1 MKIIS
6 SAMNGGQIPEKY
18 GKYSDILND
27 CDIPVLSVPFTV
39 EDAPEG
45 TVSYALVLDDVDAV
59 PVCGFVWIHWIAADI
74 MDSVVPE
81 GASQNA
87 EFPQGINSLVGSL
100 GREKSVGYGGMA
112 PPDAPHTYALHV
124 YALDCKLGLSDGFYY
139 NELVHAMKGH
149 ILAEACAEGIY
160 NN

>member
-81 GASQNA
+81 GAKSQT
-87 EFPQGINSLVGSL
+87 EQSP
-100 GREKSVGYGGMA
+100 
-112 PPDAPHTYALHV
+112 
-124 YALDCKLGLSDGFYY
+124 
-139 NELVHAMKGH
+139 
-149 ILAEACAEGIY
+149 
-160 NN
+160 

>member
-18 GKYSDILND
+18 GKYGDVKND

-39 EDAPEG
+39 DDAPEG

-74 MDSVVPE
+74 MDPEVHE
-81 GASQNA
+81 GASMNA
-87 EFPQGINSLVGSL
+87 GFPQGVNSLVGSL
-100 GREKSVGYGGMA
+100 GKDKAVGYGGMA
-112 PPDAPHTYALHV
+112 PPDAPHTYTLRV
-124 YALDCKLGLSDGFYY
+124 YALDCKLGLKDGFFY

-149 ILAEACAEGIY
+149 ILDEACVEGIY
-160 NN
+160 YN

>member
-1 MKIIS
+1 
-6 SAMNGGQIPEKY
+6 MNGGQIPEKY

-59 PVCGFVWIHWIAADI
+59 PFCGFVWIHWIAADI

>member
-6 SAMNGGQIPEKY
+6 SAMNGGTIPEKY
-18 GKYSDILND
+18 GKFSNVKNEYG
-27 CDIPVLSVPFTV
+27 IPNLSVPFAV

-59 PVCGFVWIHWIAADI
+59 PVCGFVWIHWVAADI
-74 MDSVVPE
+74 MDTAVPE
-81 GASQNA
+81 GATA
-87 EFPQGINSLVGSL
+87 KADFVQGVNSLVGSN
-100 GREKSVGYGGMA
+100 GKDGAFGYAGMA
-112 PPDAPHTYALHV
+112 PPDAPHTYTLRV

-149 ILAEACAEGIY
+149 ILAVAEAEGIY